1 MYEIQAFYKI
11 PRYSIQVYKY
21 IACTFS
27 AIYEMNYQNQIT
39 IHVALAICIMPKNS
53 WVLQFQYK
61 SINREQNICYE
72 LKQTRR

>member
-11 PRYSIQVYKY
+11 PRYSIQVYV
-21 IACTFS
+21 ACTFS

-39 IHVALAICIMPKNS
+39 IHVGLAICIMPKNS
-53 WVLQFQYK
+53 WVLQSQYI
-61 SINREQNICYE
+61 SINREQNIICFE